1 MSAVAFGSRVM
12 RRSWLVACLTA
23 TVAAKHRPATVT
35 DPVFVPGK
43 CPASALSVAGVDTS
57 WIRCGTVTVPQN
69 RADPTAARLSPV
81 VLSVVVYEAPSAKEK
96 TPLVFLAGG
105 PGEPAI
111 DVVREVFLPSPVGQL
126 TLRERPIIAF
136 NQRGFGDTTSGAAPI
151 LGTLAYHWRA
161 TREESIETLVDS
173 ARKIVARLRAKGIQ
187 PQYFTTLHAVDDTR
201 DVVRALGYEHMFL
214 FATSYG
220 TKLALQIMRLH
231 PEMVEASILD
241 GVAPPQSID
250 SFDPALLDER
260 RRAVAARLIDDC
272 EKSSPCSSEYRE
284 LRKLASDLD
293 RTDTPPVHIVVHLPS
308 GGGWFDLDLRGR
320 DLLSAVGAYAGTEFA
335 RAMPQVLEELAHGDT
350 VRRTMSPELV
360 LHVVHETAL
369 ARTAGPNYPV
379 IYHIV
384 LCGDIPS
391 GVLQAGG
398 RAVCDALGVP
408 FSGLDAINPV
418 TSDIPTLMF
427 SSAYDAQTPPDMAAD
442 AARTLARSYRVL
454 FPGIGHLA
462 YARPISASCVAV
474 IAHAFLFDP
483 AHEPPDPCSKSLT
496 PSFLPRSA
504 DLKLAPR

>member
-1 MSAVAFGSRVM
+1 MSAVQLGFRVM
-12 RRSWLVACLTA
+12 RRGSLVACLTA
-23 TVAAKHRPATVT
+23 AVAAAHNPPIVN
-35 DPVFVPGK
+35 DPVFVPRK
-43 CPASALSVAGVDTS
+43 CPATAIAAGVDTS

-69 RADPTAARLSPV
+69 RDDPTAKKLAPV
-81 VLSVVVYEAPSAKEK
+81 VLSVVVYEAPSAKAK

-126 TLRERPIIAF
+126 TLRDRPIIAF
-136 NQRGFGDTTSGAAPI
+136 NQRGFGDSSSGASPI

-161 TREESIETLVDS
+161 TRDESIETLVDS
-173 ARKIVARLRAKGIQ
+173 AHKIVARLRATGIQ
-187 PQYFTTLHAVDDTR
+187 PQYFTTLRAADDTR
-201 DVVRALGYEHMFL
+201 DVVRSLGYEHMFL

-220 TKLALQIMRLH
+220 TKLALQLMRLH
-231 PEMVEASILD
+231 PEMVEGSILD

-250 SFDPALLDER
+250 SFDPALLDQR

-272 EKSSPCSSEYRE
+272 EKSSTCSSEYRE
-284 LRKLASDLD
+284 LRNVANALD
-293 RTDTPPVHIVVHLPS
+293 RNDVPPVHIVVHLPS

-320 DLLSAVGAYAGTEFA
+320 DLLSAVGAYAGTDFA

-408 FSGLDAINPV
+408 FTGVEAINPV
-418 TSDIPTLMF
+418 TSDLPTLML
-427 SSAYDAQTPPDMAAD
+427 SSAYDAQTPPEMAED
-442 AARTLARSYRVL
+442 AARTLSHSYRIL

-462 YARPISASCVAV
+462 YARAVAASCVAV
-474 IAHAFLFDP
+474 IAHAFLLDP

>member
-1 MSAVAFGSRVM
+1 MSAVELGFRVM
-12 RRSWLVACLTA
+12 RRGWLMASL
-23 TVAAKHRPATVT
+23 AASIAAARQGVPAS
-35 DPVFVPGK
+35 DPAFVPGP
-43 CPASALSVAGVDTS
+43 CPARARAVAGVDSS
-57 WIRCGTVTVPQN
+57 WVRCGTVTVPQDRN
-69 RADPTAARLSPV
+69 SPNGKKLAPV
-81 VLSVVVYEAPSAKEK
+81 ILPVVVYESPSARTK

-111 DVVREVFLPSPVGQL
+111 DVVTEVFLPSSVGQL

-136 NQRGFGDTTSGAAPI
+136 NQRGIGDTGVAMPA
-151 LGTLAYHWRA
+151 LGTLSYHWRA
-161 TREESIETLVDS
+161 TRDESIETLVDS
-173 ARKIVARLRAKGIQ
+173 AKKIAARLHAEGVQ
-187 PQYFTTLHAVDDTR
+187 PVNFTTLHALEDTR
-201 DVVRALGYEHMFL
+201 DVVRALGYDHMVL

-220 TKLALQIMRLH
+220 TKVALQLMRVH
-231 PEMVEASILD
+231 PEMIEATILD

-250 SFDPALLDER
+250 SFDPAVLNDR
-260 RRAVAARLIDDC
+260 RRAVAERLIDDC
-272 EKSSPCSSEYRE
+272 EKSSTCSSEYRE
-284 LRKLASDLD
+284 LRKLASALD
-293 RTDTPPVHIVVHLPS
+293 RNDAPPVHIVVHLPS

-408 FSGLDAINPV
+408 FSGVDAINPV
-418 TSDIPTLMF
+418 TSDIPTLML
-427 SSAYDAQTPPDMAAD
+427 SSTYDAQTPPEMAEE
-442 AARTLARSYRVL
+442 AARTLAHNYRVL
-454 FPGIGHLA
+454 FGGVGHLA
-462 YARPISASCVAV
+462 YARPVSASCVAV
-474 IAHAFLFDP
+474 IAHAFLLDP
-483 AHEPPDPCSKSLT
+483 VHQPPDPCSKSLI

-504 DLKLAPR
+504 DLKLVPR

>member
-1 MSAVAFGSRVM
+1 MSAVQFGSRVM
-12 RRSWLVACLTA
+12 RRGWLVACLTA
-23 TVAAKHRPATVT
+23 TVAADHHTVSVT

-43 CPASALSVAGVDTS
+43 CPASAQPVAGVDTS

-69 RADPTAARLSPV
+69 RDDPTAKLAPV
-81 VLSVVVYEAPSAKEK
+81 VLSVVVYESPSAKAK

-136 NQRGFGDTTSGAAPI
+136 NQRGFGDTTSGASPT
-151 LGTLAYHWRA
+151 LGMLSYHWRA
-161 TREESIETLVDS
+161 TRDESIGTLVDS
-173 ARKIVARLRAKGIQ
+173 AHKIVSRLKAKGIQ
-187 PQYFTTLHAVDDTR
+187 PQFFTTLRAVDDTR
-201 DVVRALGYEHMFL
+201 DVIRSLGYEHTFL

-250 SFDPALLDER
+250 SFDPAVLDER

-284 LRKLASDLD
+284 LRNVASALD

-398 RAVCDALGVP
+398 RSVCDALGVS
-408 FSGLDAINPV
+408 FSGMDAINPV
-418 TSDIPTLMF
+418 TSDIPTLML

-442 AARTLARSYRVL
+442 AARTLPHAYRVL

-462 YARPISASCVAV
+462 YARPVSASCVAV
-474 IAHAFLFDP
+474 IAHAFLIDP
-483 AHEPPDPCSKSLT
+483 GHEPPDPCSKSLT

-504 DLKLAPR
+504 DLKLVPR

>member
-1 MSAVAFGSRVM
+1 M

>member
-1 MSAVAFGSRVM
+1 MSAVAFGSCVM
-12 RRSWLVACLTA
+12 RRSWLLACLTA

-57 WIRCGTVTVPQN
+57 WTRCGTVTVPQN

-161 TREESIETLVDS
+161 TRDESIETLVDS
-173 ARKIVARLRAKGIQ
+173 ARHIVSRLRAKGIQ

-201 DVVRALGYEHMFL
+201 DVVRSLGYEHMFL

-250 SFDPALLDER
+250 SFDPAQLDER

-284 LRKLASDLD
+284 LRKVASDLD

-335 RAMPQVLEELAHGDT
+335 RAMPQVLEDLAHGDT

-379 IYHIV
+379 VYHIV

-408 FSGLDAINPV
+408 FGGVEAINPV
-418 TSDIPTLMF
+418 TSDLPTLML

>member
-1 MSAVAFGSRVM
+1 
-12 RRSWLVACLTA
+12 
-23 TVAAKHRPATVT
+23 
-35 DPVFVPGK
+35 
-43 CPASALSVAGVDTS
+43 
-57 WIRCGTVTVPQN
+57 
-69 RADPTAARLSPV
+69 
-81 VLSVVVYEAPSAKEK
+81 
-96 TPLVFLAGG
+96 
-105 PGEPAI
+105 
-111 DVVREVFLPSPVGQL
+111 
-126 TLRERPIIAF
+126 
-136 NQRGFGDTTSGAAPI
+136 
-151 LGTLAYHWRA
+151 
-161 TREESIETLVDS
+161 
-173 ARKIVARLRAKGIQ
+173 
-187 PQYFTTLHAVDDTR
+187 
-201 DVVRALGYEHMFL
+201 MFL

-250 SFDPALLDER
+250 SFDPAVLDQR
-260 RRAVAARLIDDC
+260 RRNVAARLIDDC
-272 EKSSPCSSEYRE
+272 EKSSACSSEYRE
-284 LRKLASDLD
+284 LRKVASALD

-391 GVLQAGG
+391 GALQAGG

-408 FSGLDAINPV
+408 FSGVDAINPV
-418 TSDIPTLMF
+418 TSEIPTLML
-427 SSAYDAQTPPDMAAD
+427 SSAYDAQTPPEMAED
-442 AARTLARSYRVL
+442 AARTLAHGYRVL

-462 YARPISASCVAV
+462 YARPVSASCVAV
-474 IAHAFLFDP
+474 IAHAFLLDP

-504 DLKLAPR
+504 DLKLIPR